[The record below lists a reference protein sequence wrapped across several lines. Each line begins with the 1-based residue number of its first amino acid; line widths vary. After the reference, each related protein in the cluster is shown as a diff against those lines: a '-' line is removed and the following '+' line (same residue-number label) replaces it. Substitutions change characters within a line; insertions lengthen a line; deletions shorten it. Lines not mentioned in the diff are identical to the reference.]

1 MKQLNRKRLLTMKQ
15 LIIATLLLIAASI
28 TLSAVSNQLNAIAA
42 KDQQIEI
49 LKEML
54 KESNDR
60 EREYLKALGVTLDGI
75 EKENY

>member
-1 MKQLNRKRLLTMKQ
+1 MKK
-15 LIIATLLLIAASI
+15 LIITTLLLIAACI
-28 TLSAVSNQLNAIAA
+28 TFSTVSYQMNEIAV
-42 KDQQIEI
+42 KDQQIKI

>member
-1 MKQLNRKRLLTMKQ
+1 MKQ
-15 LIIATLLLIAASI
+15 LIIVILLLIAASA
-28 TLSAVSNQLNAIAA
+28 TLSAISYQMNEIAV
-42 KDQQIEI
+42 KDQQIKI

-60 EREYLKALGVTLDGI
+60 EREYLKALGVTLEDM